1 MGRVSK
7 VPIRERRALNQLLLY
22 TARAPKTPHP
32 PLGTQ
37 VCALRS
43 ALHMTQ
49 AQLAA
54 RAKVPQSYLAVI
66 ESGKTDLKLS
76 TLRKIVSALQGDLI
90 IAARF
95 RKTPEEM
102 VAERIGELARKKVA
116 RVTGT
121 MALEKQ
127 QPEDEMTRR
136 LIQAEVDRMMRE
148 ASSEIWE
155 E

>member
-1 MGRVSK
+1 
-7 VPIRERRALNQLLLY
+7 
-22 TARAPKTPHP
+22 
-32 PLGTQ
+32 
-37 VCALRS
+37 
-43 ALHMTQ
+43 MTQ

-54 RAKVPQSYLAVI
+54 RAELTQSYLAVI

-76 TLRKIVSALQGDLI
+76 TLTKIISALQGDLI
-90 IAARF
+90 VAARF
-95 RKTPEEM
+95 RKPPESI
-102 VAERIGELARKKVA
+102 VAERIKEIARKKVA

-127 QPEDEMTRR
+127 QPDDEMTKR
-136 LIQAEVDRMMRE
+136 LIQSEVDRMMRE

>member
-1 MGRVSK
+1 MKAKRLPVSSQFL
-7 VPIRERRALNQLLLY
+7 VDQLVAYGQSAPQAVDSLPAHTLIRMLR
-22 TARAPKTPHP
+22 K
-32 PLGTQ
+32 
-37 VCALRS
+37 ALR
-43 ALHMTQ
+43 MTQ

-66 ESGKTDLKLS
+66 ESGRTDLKLS

-136 LIQAEVDRMMRE
+136 LIQAEVDRMTRE